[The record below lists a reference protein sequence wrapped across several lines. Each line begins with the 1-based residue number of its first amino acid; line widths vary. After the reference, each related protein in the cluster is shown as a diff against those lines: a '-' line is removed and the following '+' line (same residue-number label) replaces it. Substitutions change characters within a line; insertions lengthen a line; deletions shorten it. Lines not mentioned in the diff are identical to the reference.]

1 MWQDRL
7 FFDRGGER
15 GLARGVSIFVTSVF
29 LALIGYVIIRYKY
42 FTYIIREQVT
52 TTPMFGWF
60 LLAYVLFA
68 VLSVVVIIRLNRRG
82 FRSPWLWGAAIFLIA
97 LSLRFFAFAN
107 IAYIPTS
114 DFQNYY
120 GIGLAFLRGDYAAIA
135 GTSTGYHIS
144 SFSGLAVLNGL
155 TMLAFGSDIRAFQFA
170 QCVFASLSCVV
181 TYLIARRLDEESA
194 PAAGL
199 LFAFY
204 PANIVFSQVT
214 SNQHLAV
221 LFALLSIWVA
231 TVVFTQ
237 EKPVKSAILALV
249 SGALLLLSY
258 YAHPSAATTLIA
270 IGIVWL
276 VRFFASLKN
285 RKELFRLALI
295 AAAFC
300 IGYFGLRAGAEAGMQ
315 AAGLSEATGEN
326 SSYLAKVVIGLNPE
340 TVGGYSESDWGMI
353 WSYPASEQNAF
364 CLKVIRERLDRP
376 DMFGFFDAKLLR
388 MWMVP
393 DGSFGWATFGG
404 NNTQETLTGV
414 SNTVLGDWLAGAK
427 LLDFFLVAALF
438 LFSWIGVLLR
448 KRGTV
453 GDLLLWVFLGWI
465 GVHFFI
471 EIQTRYRYY
480 GMPFLMIFA
489 AYGVFHLLE
498 SARGALSRQHRKK
511 PQSVTLTTK

>member
-1 MWQDRL
+1 MRQDRL
-7 FFDRGGER
+7 FFDRSGER
-15 GLARGVSIFVTSVF
+15 GLARGASIFITVAF
-29 LALIGYVIIRYKY
+29 LALVGYVIVRYKY

-52 TTPMFGWF
+52 TTPMFGWL
-60 LLAYVLFA
+60 LLAYVLIAVFSVFA
-68 VLSVVVIIRLNRRG
+68 VLRLNRKG
-82 FRSPWLWGAAIFLIA
+82 FRSPWIWGCAIFLVA

-107 IAYIPTS
+107 IAYTPTS

-120 GIGLAFLRGDYAAIA
+120 GIGLAFLRGDYAVIA

-155 TMLAFGSDIRAFQFA
+155 TMLVFGSDIRAFQFA
-170 QCVFASLSCVV
+170 QCVFSSLSCVV
-181 TYLIARRLDEESA
+181 TYLIARRLSEESA

-199 LFAFY
+199 LFALY

-221 LFALLSIWVA
+221 LFALLSVWVA
-231 TVVFTQ
+231 ISAFAQ

-276 VRFFASLKN
+276 VRLLASLQN
-285 RKELFRLALI
+285 RKELFRLALVGI
-295 AAAFC
+295 AFC
-300 IGYFGLRAGAEAGMQ
+300 VGYFGLRAGAETGMR

-326 SSYLAKVVIGLNPE
+326 SSYLAKVVIGLNPD
-340 TVGGYSESDWGMI
+340 TIGGYSESDWGMI
-353 WSYPASEQNAF
+353 WSYPADEQNAF
-364 CLKVIRERLDRP
+364 CLKVIRERLDQP
-376 DMFGFFDAKLLR
+376 DLFGFFDAKLLR

-404 NNTQETLTGV
+404 NDTQQTLTGV
-414 SNTVLGDWLAGAK
+414 SDTVLGDWLAGAK
-427 LLDFFLVAALF
+427 LLDFFFVAALF
-438 LFSWIGVLLR
+438 LLSWIGALLR
-448 KRGTV
+448 KRGTA
-453 GDLLLWVFLGWI
+453 GDLLLLVFLGWM

-489 AYGVFHLLE
+489 AYGVFSLLE
-498 SARGALSRQHRKK
+498 CGRSARSRRRGEK
-511 PQSVTLTTK
+511 PQPITKTTN